1 MELGLSGR
9 RVLITGASK
18 GIGRAC
24 AQVFAAEGC
33 ALDLVSRTAADLDA
47 LADDLREKPG
57 VTVTTHALDLSR
69 PENQVALTGALTE
82 VDIVVNNAGAIP
94 GGDLTLVDDDTWR
107 AAWDLKVFGYINLCR
122 LLLPRME
129 EQRRG
134 VIVNVIGG
142 AGLRPQP
149 AYIAGGAGNAALMA
163 LTQALGSRS
172 LRHNVRVVAVNPGLI
187 VTDRL
192 TTLLR
197 TQAEARFGDPDR
209 WPDLVPDDP
218 PPGQPEQVAD
228 VVAFLASDRASH
240 VSGTTLPVD
249 GGSSSR

>member
-1 MELGLSGR
+1 MELGLNGR
-9 RVLITGASK
+9 RALVTGASK

-24 AQVFAAEGC
+24 ANVFAAEGC
-33 ALDLVSRTAADLDA
+33 ALDLVSRSAADLDA
-47 LADDLREKPG
+47 VAAELRAEHGAD
-57 VTVTTHALDLSR
+57 VTTHALDLSR
-69 PENQVALTGALTE
+69 AENQVALADALGA
-82 VDIVVNNAGAIP
+82 VDIVVNNAGAVP
-94 GGDLTLVDDDTWR
+94 GGDIAQINDDTWR
-107 AAWDLKVFGYINLCR
+107 TAWELKVFGYINMCR
-122 LLLPRME
+122 LLLPRLE
-129 EQRRG
+129 AQRRG

-149 AYIAGGAGNAALMA
+149 TYIAGGAGNAALMA

-187 VTDRL
+187 VTDRM

-197 TQAEARFGDPDR
+197 TQAQARFGDPER
-209 WPDLVPDDP
+209 WTELVPDDP

>member
-1 MELGLSGR
+1 MELGLNGR
-9 RVLITGASK
+9 RALVTGASK

-24 AQVFAAEGC
+24 ANVFAAEGC
-33 ALDLVSRTAADLDA
+33 ALDLVSRSAADLDA
-47 LADDLREKPG
+47 VAADLRAEHG
-57 VTVTTHALDLSR
+57 ADVTTHALDLSR
-69 PENQVALTGALTE
+69 AENQVALADALGA
-82 VDIVVNNAGAIP
+82 VDIVVNNAGAVP
-94 GGDLTLVDDDTWR
+94 GGDIAQINDDTWR
-107 AAWDLKVFGYINLCR
+107 TAWELKVFGYINMCR
-122 LLLPRME
+122 LLLPRLE
-129 EQRRG
+129 AQRRG

-149 AYIAGGAGNAALMA
+149 TYIAGGAGNAALMA

-187 VTDRL
+187 VTDRM

-197 TQAEARFGDPDR
+197 TQAQARFGDPER
-209 WPDLVPDDP
+209 WTELVPDDP

>member
-1 MELGLSGR
+1 MELGLNGR

-47 LADDLREKPG
+47 LADYLREKPG
-57 VTVTTHALDLSR
+57 VAVTTHALDLAC
-69 PENQVALTGALTE
+69 PENQVALTEALSE

-94 GGDLTLVDDDTWR
+94 GGDLTLVDDDTAR
-107 AAWDLKVFGYINLCR
+107 RGDLKVFGYINVCR

-129 EQRRG
+129 AQRRG

-149 AYIAGGAGNAALMA
+149 GYIAGGAGNAALMA
-163 LTQALGSRS
+163 LTQGLGSRS
-172 LRHNVRVVAVNPGLI
+172 LRHNVRVLAVNPGLI

-197 TQAEARFGDPDR
+197 TRPR
-209 WPDLVPDDP
+209 P
-218 PPGQPEQVAD
+218 
-228 VVAFLASDRASH
+228 ASA
-240 VSGTTLPVD
+240 T
-249 GGSSSR
+249 